1 MPRST
6 ELPLAAPP
14 IVGGYPGQHGSSNV
28 GEISTLPL
36 MGCVLSVLKNAQAG
50 GAASFARVGG

>member
-28 GEISTLPL
+28 GEISAL